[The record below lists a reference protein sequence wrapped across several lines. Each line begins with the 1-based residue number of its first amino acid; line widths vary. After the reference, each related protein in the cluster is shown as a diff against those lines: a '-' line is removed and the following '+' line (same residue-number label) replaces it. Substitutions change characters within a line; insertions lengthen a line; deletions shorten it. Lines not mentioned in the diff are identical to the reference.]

1 VFLIWGYHLR
11 YSRTPRT
18 NSFSKYIVKKLT
30 FFSNFHQTVKANCCA
45 FAATGCRKSYPLLQ
59 SSASL
64 KNAGKHCYAARYC
77 TLRISM
83 ICLLQ
88 SRSRRVSL
96 PFPPPRGYHEALRG
110 FETVP
115 WRGRSIVIADNRALF
130 RNLRTLSSIYPSR
143 YVKVR
148 ALIASRA
155 ADDAPSALNDI

>member
-1 VFLIWGYHLR
+1 MFLIWGCHLR

-96 PFPPPRGYHEALRG
+96 PFPPREAITRRYGDSKRSRGAG
-110 FETVP
+110 AP
-115 WRGRSIVIADNRALF
+115 
-130 RNLRTLSSIYPSR
+130 LSSPTI
-143 YVKVR
+143 
-148 ALIASRA
+148 ALCFVICEPCHRFILRVTSKF
-155 ADDAPSALNDI
+155 AL

>member
-1 VFLIWGYHLR
+1 VSQILSSSAEFRKPEKCWETLLR
-11 YSRTPRT
+11 SALLYIAHQHDLSVAIAVEASIA
-18 NSFSKYIVKKLT
+18 SFS
-30 FFSNFHQTVKANCCA
+30 
-45 FAATGCRKSYPLLQ
+45 
-59 SSASL
+59 
-64 KNAGKHCYAARYC
+64 
-77 TLRISM
+77 
-83 ICLLQ
+83 
-88 SRSRRVSL
+88 
-96 PFPPPRGYHEALRG
+96 PPRGYHEALRG